1 MNLKKIAGIALL
13 MVGLALS
20 SFAQKKQNDKA
31 ENVSV
36 VYFCSEITP
45 ENILKLYNALNV
57 DLQNKNVGL
66 KVHFGEPGNQ
76 NFLSPELLRPLVS
89 KVQPT
94 FVESNVVYP
103 GPRRTT
109 ESHIKVAKEHGFT
122 FAPIDI
128 QDAEGEMIFAGDP
141 NFKHC
146 KTIHAGSHFDN
157 YDAYIIYSHFK
168 GHRSSG
174 FGGAIKN
181 VGMGMASPGG
191 KMAIHTK
198 NYPIVKNGDKC
209 TGCQRCVHNCAGNAI
224 AITENGPT
232 LDTNLCVGCAKCLAE
247 CPLRIFAQDHSD
259 YSELAFLEKL
269 VEYTKVMMDRRPMYY
284 INVLAN
290 ISTVCDC
297 SSKAPKPFVRDIG
310 AVASLDIVAI
320 DQACQDLTSAVYGCD
335 HVFEKVNNVSGIEQ
349 LKYAEQLGMG
359 NTQYILVDV
368 STGKQITLQEAVKNS
383 GKFHNKK

>member
-1 MNLKKIAGIALL
+1 MKLKSLIVMMVLL
-13 MVGLALS
+13 LS
-20 SFAQKKQNDKA
+20 VTQMRAQEQKP
-31 ENVSV
+31 SV

-45 ENILKLYNALNV
+45 ENILKLYEALNV
-57 DLQNKNVGL
+57 DLSVQNVGL

-76 NFLSPELLRPLVS
+76 NFLNPELLRPLVE
-89 KVQPT
+89 KVHPT

-109 ESHIKVAKEHGFT
+109 ESHIQVAKDHGFT

-128 QDAEGEMIFAGDP
+128 QDADGETLFPGDA

-146 KTIHAGSHFDN
+146 KKIHVGSHFEN

-168 GHRSSG
+168 GHGSSG

-198 NYPIVKNGDKC
+198 NFPMVKNGDKC
-209 TGCQRCVHNCAGNAI
+209 VGCQRCVQNCAGD
-224 AITENGPT
+224 AITITETGPV
-232 LDTNLCVGCAKCLAE
+232 LDTTKCVGCAKCLAE

-290 ISTVCDC
+290 ISSSCDC
-297 SSKAPKPFVRDIG
+297 SARAPKPFMGNVG
-310 AVASLDIVAI
+310 AVASTDIVAI
-320 DQACQDLTSAVYGCD
+320 DRACHDLIAAARGMKEAFRD
-335 HVFEKVNNVSGIEQ
+335 KNNVDALQQ
-349 LKYAEQLGMG
+349 LDYAEQLGMG
-359 NTQYILVDV
+359 TQTYILIDV
-368 STGKQITLQEAVKNS
+368 ATGKQITLKMAVKQT
-383 GKFHNKK
+383 KKAKNK